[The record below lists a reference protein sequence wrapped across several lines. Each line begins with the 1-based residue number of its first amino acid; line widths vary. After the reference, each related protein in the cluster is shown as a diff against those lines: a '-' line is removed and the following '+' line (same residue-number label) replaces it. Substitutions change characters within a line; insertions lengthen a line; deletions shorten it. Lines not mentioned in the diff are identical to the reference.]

1 MKSLKIGPTLQT
13 MTGPA
18 IKYNICHTEL
28 KMYDCNIVVSLKII
42 NNNNVLPSMRSLEV
56 LRPSIVIVLSPGS
69 PRSFMLTSLCINL
82 CMG

>member
-56 LRPSIVIVLSPGS
+56 LRPSIYSPES
-69 PRSFMLTSLCINL
+69 WKSTEFYVDVSMY
-82 CMG
+82 